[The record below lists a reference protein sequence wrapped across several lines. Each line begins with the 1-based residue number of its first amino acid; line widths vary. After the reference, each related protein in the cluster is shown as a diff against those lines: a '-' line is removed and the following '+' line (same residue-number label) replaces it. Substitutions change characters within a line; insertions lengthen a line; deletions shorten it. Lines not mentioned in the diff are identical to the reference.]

1 MIRFTAHA
9 LAVMAERSIAVEWVE
24 RVLMSPEREEPD
36 PSDTMLRRAFGR
48 IAEFDDRTLR
58 VVYHDGGTEKRVI
71 TVFFDRNR
79 RLGPGKA
86 AP

>member
-1 MIRFTAHA
+1 
-9 LAVMAERSIAVEWVE
+9 
-24 RVLMSPEREEPD
+24 
-36 PSDTMLRRAFGR
+36 MLRRAFGR

-58 VVYHDGGTEKRVI
+58 VVYHDGGTGKRVI